1 MEQNLSLYRIFF
13 EVAQTGN
20 ISRAAKN
27 LYISQPAISKAISKL
42 EDNGYVILLT
52 AGRSKCARLTESGLA
67 LAEATA
73 GRIIAAED
81 RVYATWTPAEL
92 AAYLTLTERYL
103 ADLRRECD
111 SLQK

>member
-1 MEQNLSLYRIFF
+1 MSGLPK
-13 EVAQTGN
+13 QTLH
-20 ISRAAKN
+20 S
-27 LYISQPAISKAISKL
+27 AISKL

-52 AGRSKCARLTESGLA
+52 EGRSKCARLTESGLA

-81 RVYATWTPAEL
+81 RVYATWTPTEL